1 MAKSFTSLD
10 DIKSAIEGMGF
21 KIGDVWYDGNR
32 SRPVFVCSRE
42 GLPHDIEVWAESPK
56 YVNGVT
62 IKDVSA
68 RDFDMVDGGED
79 VAGLKK
85 AIKKALVYMGAK
97 ESKMKITVK
106 EAKGVYTA
114 DDFKA
119 AAEEERF
126 KNRAEI
132 WADQFNAHAEYIG
145 LKDRAHVEKDLHGC
159 DSVVW
164 DYGYIVAKDPFGE
177 KWQVRFGDNAYTL
190 ANIKVTPYMYKQMD
204 SMTGFKGEAYSDYKP
219 LMDKVYD
226 WYGKKDFWKEED
238 FWKDLEALYAHNY
251 PNVGFKFV
259 LKGDDE
265 CAEIYTK
272 DGLLFT
278 YSWKPVGRDRRHRS
292 IAKDGSGSKHPGFNF
307 KDDVHYMYR
316 GITGK
321 DLSDEW
327 YERVSESRKSERVAF
342 GARTI
347 SIPIGTFHSYDLAQD
362 VANRITSACDYIEAD
377 ARQQGHRTDEWVT
390 VLTFEPKYFRD
401 FKSYYTENYD
411 SYCYMVTSTRDD
423 FIRPDELEVRAY
435 KSESRKNEASDE
447 IKVSDE
453 DVLLK
458 VFDIFEDNSYGSFSV
473 DTPNP
478 EGTYSMRELKDIVA
492 GMVEDCGGY
501 SDISRD
507 GSEVL
512 VQVFAPINDD
522 SAQYPEEL
530 VFEFRC
536 TARIV
541 HASLE
546 QVVEYLER

>member
-1 MAKSFTSLD
+1 MAREFTSMD
-10 DIKSAIEGMGF
+10 DIKSAIEGLGF

-32 SRPVFVCSRE
+32 SRPVYVCSRE
-42 GLPHDIEVWAESPK
+42 GLPHDIEVWAETPK

-79 VAGLKK
+79 GAGLKK
-85 AIKKALVYMGAK
+85 AIRKALAYMGAK
-97 ESKMKITVK
+97 ESRMKITIK
-106 EAKGVYTA
+106 EAKIYTT

-126 KNRAEI
+126 KNRTEI

-145 LKDRAHVEKDLHGC
+145 LKDRARVEKDIHGC

-164 DYGYIVAKDPFGE
+164 DYGYIVAKDPFGD
-177 KWQVRFGDNAYTL
+177 KWQVRFGDNAYTM
-190 ANIKVTPYMYKQMD
+190 ANTKVTPYMYRQMD
-204 SMTGFKGEAYSDYKP
+204 SMTGFKG
-219 LMDKVYD
+219 
-226 WYGKKDFWKEED
+226 
-238 FWKDLEALYAHNY
+238 
-251 PNVGFKFV
+251 
-259 LKGDDE
+259 
-265 CAEIYTK
+265 
-272 DGLLFT
+272 
-278 YSWKPVGRDRRHRS
+278 
-292 IAKDGSGSKHPGFNF
+292 
-307 KDDVHYMYR
+307 
-316 GITGK
+316 
-321 DLSDEW
+321 
-327 YERVSESRKSERVAF
+327 
-342 GARTI
+342 
-347 SIPIGTFHSYDLAQD
+347 
-362 VANRITSACDYIEAD
+362 
-377 ARQQGHRTDEWVT
+377 
-390 VLTFEPKYFRD
+390 
-401 FKSYYTENYD
+401 
-411 SYCYMVTSTRDD
+411 
-423 FIRPDELEVRAY
+423 
-435 KSESRKNEASDE
+435 ESRKNEASDE

-536 TARIV
+536 TARIM

-546 QVVEYLER
+546 QVVEYLEG

>member
-1 MAKSFTSLD
+1 MAKSFTSLA
-10 DIKSAIEGMGF
+10 DIKSAIEKMGF
-21 KIGDVWYDGNR
+21 KIGDVWYDGNT

-68 RDFDMVDGGED
+68 RDFDMVDD
-79 VAGLKK
+79 IDDADDLTR
-85 AIKKALVYMGAK
+85 AIKKALAYMGVK
-97 ESKMKITVK
+97 ENKMKITVK
-106 EAKGVYTA
+106 EAKIYTT
-114 DDFKA
+114 DDFKV

-164 DYGYIVAKDPFGE
+164 DYGYIVAKDPFGD
-177 KWQVRFGDNAYTL
+177 KWQVRFSDNAYTL
-190 ANIKVTPYMYKQMD
+190 DKNKVTPYLYRQMD
-204 SMTGFKGEAYSDYKP
+204 SMTGFKGEAKKKVRTAYNIKWDTDGATLKECGLPRSVVIPDDVADDEVGDWLSDTYGFCHNGYMTGFKGEAYSDYKP

-226 WYGKKDFWKEED
+226 WYEKKNFWKEED

-292 IAKDGSGSKHPGFNF
+292 IAKDGSGYKHPGFNI
-307 KDDVHYMYR
+307 KDDMHYMYD

-321 DLSDEW
+321 SLSDEW
-327 YERVSESRKSERVAF
+327 YEKV
-342 GARTI
+342 
-347 SIPIGTFHSYDLAQD
+347 
-362 VANRITSACDYIEAD
+362 
-377 ARQQGHRTDEWVT
+377 
-390 VLTFEPKYFRD
+390 
-401 FKSYYTENYD
+401 
-411 SYCYMVTSTRDD
+411 
-423 FIRPDELEVRAY
+423 
-435 KSESRKNEASDE
+435 SESRKNEASDS
-447 IKVSDE
+447 IRVYDE
-453 DVLLK
+453 DL
-458 VFDIFEDNSYGSFSV
+458 
-473 DTPNP
+473 
-478 EGTYSMRELKDIVA
+478 
-492 GMVEDCGGY
+492 MVELTSVERYDDRFTDVPVVGDKFNLLEFRDLVEGLAETSNGY
-501 SDISRD
+501 PEVSRD
-507 GSEVL
+507 GSDLRVAIEVP
-512 VQVFAPINDD
+512 QDEGD
-522 SAQYPEEL
+522 EYREEL
-530 VFEFRC
+530 VLRG
-536 TARIV
+536 TVRV
-541 HASLE
+541 MHAALE

>member
-21 KIGDVWYDGNR
+21 KIGNVWYDGNR

-85 AIKKALVYMGAK
+85 AIRKALAYMGVK
-97 ESKMKITVK
+97 ESRMKITVK
-106 EAKGVYTA
+106 EAKIYTT

-145 LKDRAHVEKDLHGC
+145 LKDRARVEKDIHGC

-164 DYGYIVAKDPFGE
+164 DYGYIVAKDPFGD

-190 ANIKVTPYMYKQMD
+190 DKNKVTLYMYKQMD

-226 WYGKKDFWKEED
+226 WYEKKNFWKEED

-259 LKGDDE
+259 FKGDDE

-278 YSWKPVGRDRRHRS
+278 YSWKPVGRDRRFRVLD
-292 IAKDGSGSKHPGFNF
+292 KDGDAIMKHPGFNF
-307 KDDVHYMYR
+307 KDDVYYAYR

-321 DLSDEW
+321 DLAAEW
-327 YERVSESRKSERVAF
+327 YENVSGKPAEKKQERQGYADNDVRLNGEDLVF
-342 GARTI
+342 VVTGVTTEDR
-347 SIPIGTFHSYDLAQD
+347 GYDLAVSVKEGETYTLDELGYEISGMCENCNGYPTATRMDDILVVAIQAPIENDEGELTEDYWDAIVIEGYVKVVGDKLDD
-362 VANRITSACDYIEAD
+362 VAA
-377 ARQQGHRTDEWVT
+377 
-390 VLTFEPKYFRD
+390 
-401 FKSYYTENYD
+401 
-411 SYCYMVTSTRDD
+411 
-423 FIRPDELEVRAY
+423 
-435 KSESRKNEASDE
+435 
-447 IKVSDE
+447 
-453 DVLLK
+453 
-458 VFDIFEDNSYGSFSV
+458 
-473 DTPNP
+473 
-478 EGTYSMRELKDIVA
+478 
-492 GMVEDCGGY
+492 
-501 SDISRD
+501 
-507 GSEVL
+507 
-512 VQVFAPINDD
+512 
-522 SAQYPEEL
+522 
-530 VFEFRC
+530 
-536 TARIV
+536 
-541 HASLE
+541 
-546 QVVEYLER
+546 YLEG

>member
-1 MAKSFTSLD
+1 MAKEFNSMD

-21 KIGDVWYDGNR
+21 KIGDVWYDGNK
-32 SRPVFVCSRE
+32 SRPVYVCSRE

-79 VAGLKK
+79 AAGLKK
-85 AIKKALVYMGAK
+85 AIRKSLAYMGAK

-106 EAKGVYTA
+106 EAKIYTV

-126 KNRAEI
+126 KNRTEI

-145 LKDRAHVEKDLHGC
+145 LKDRARVEKDLHGC

-164 DYGYIVAKDPFGE
+164 DYGYIVAKDPFGD

-190 ANIKVTPYMYKQMD
+190 ENTKVTPYVYRQMD

-226 WYGKKDFWKEED
+226 WYEKKNFWKEED

-292 IAKDGSGSKHPGFNF
+292 IAKDGSGSKHPGFNI
-307 KDDVHYMYR
+307 KDDMHYMYR

-327 YERVSESRKSERVAF
+327 YEKV
-342 GARTI
+342 
-347 SIPIGTFHSYDLAQD
+347 Y
-362 VANRITSACDYIEAD
+362 
-377 ARQQGHRTDEWVT
+377 
-390 VLTFEPKYFRD
+390 
-401 FKSYYTENYD
+401 
-411 SYCYMVTSTRDD
+411 
-423 FIRPDELEVRAY
+423 
-435 KSESRKNEASDE
+435 ESRKNEASNS
-447 IKVSDE
+447 IRVYDE
-453 DVLLK
+453 DL
-458 VFDIFEDNSYGSFSV
+458 
-473 DTPNP
+473 
-478 EGTYSMRELKDIVA
+478 
-492 GMVEDCGGY
+492 MVELISVERYDDRFTDVPGVGDKFDLLEFRDLVEGLAETSNGY
-501 SDISRD
+501 PDISRD
-507 GSEVL
+507 GSELRVAIE
-512 VQVFAPINDD
+512 VPQDEDD
-522 SAQYPEEL
+522 EYREEL
-530 VFEFRC
+530 VLRG
-536 TARIV
+536 TVRV
-541 HASLE
+541 MHASLE
-546 QVVEYLER
+546 QVVEYLEG

>member
-1 MAKSFTSLD
+1 
-10 DIKSAIEGMGF
+10 
-21 KIGDVWYDGNR
+21 
-32 SRPVFVCSRE
+32 
-42 GLPHDIEVWAESPK
+42 
-56 YVNGVT
+56 
-62 IKDVSA
+62 
-68 RDFDMVDGGED
+68 
-79 VAGLKK
+79 
-85 AIKKALVYMGAK
+85 MGAK

-106 EAKGVYTA
+106 EVYTV
-114 DDFKA
+114 DDFKV

-126 KNRAEI
+126 KNCAEI
-132 WADQFNAHAEYIG
+132 WAGQFNAHAEYIG
-145 LKDRAHVEKDLHGC
+145 LKDRARVEKDLHGC

-164 DYGYIVAKDPFGE
+164 DYGYIVAKDPFGD

-190 ANIKVTPYMYKQMD
+190 EKTKVTPYVYRQMD

-226 WYGKKDFWKEED
+226 WYKKKNFWKEED

-435 KSESRKNEASDE
+435 KSESRKNEASNS
-447 IKVSDE
+447 IRVYDE
-453 DVLLK
+453 DL
-458 VFDIFEDNSYGSFSV
+458 
-473 DTPNP
+473 
-478 EGTYSMRELKDIVA
+478 
-492 GMVEDCGGY
+492 MVELTSVERYDDRFTDVPAVGDKFDLLEFRDLVEGLAETSNGY
-501 SDISRD
+501 PDISRD
-507 GSEVL
+507 GSELRVAIE
-512 VQVFAPINDD
+512 VPQDEVDE
-522 SAQYPEEL
+522 YREEL
-530 VFEFRC
+530 VLRG
-536 TARIV
+536 TVRV
-541 HASLE
+541 MHASLE
-546 QVVEYLER
+546 QVVEYLEE